1 MLEEQEI
8 SSESD
13 AESEHEFIDSEINVD
28 LESDIAEYRELLEL
42 IEAGWILDSFPDGSI
57 VNRISCCLIWSKE
70 EADCQV
76 IKLSG
81 LQIESGMNYTETS
94 NNGPSRNR

>member
-42 IEAGWILDSFPDGSI
+42 IEAGWILDSFLT
-57 VNRISCCLIWSKE
+57 VQL
-70 EADCQV
+70 
-76 IKLSG
+76 
-81 LQIESGMNYTETS
+81 
-94 NNGPSRNR
+94 